1 MRRMSQAPPPR
12 SPDGQWWWDGQ
23 QWVPVQHQPPQPGPP
38 NGPVPPRRSAAPL
51 IIVVAVVAA
60 VVIIGLIAGGTL
72 WIRSLQA
79 TTETAAPSGTASA
92 DRPPPSPSPSPTGP
106 GPVRCQPR
114 TSEGCF
120 PKVSV
125 SKLVAALRAKGFQCE
140 KSGSYGTRCTKS
152 IASRDQHT
160 FALSHS
166 LRDADRLTSLMALG
180 SASAVGSNPPDRTGQ
195 ANRRTIEA
203 LQLGLDQVLPA
214 AASTRRKIADWARD
228 HQGSCA
234 DTLDVHQVIDG
245 YELRCSNPE
254 PIAVSGEQAVTTW
267 SGSVTIGAGRLR

>member
-12 SPDGQWWWDGQ
+12 SPDGQWWWDGR
-23 QWVPVQHQPPQPGPP
+23 QWVPVQQQPPHPGPP
-38 NGPVPPRRSAAPL
+38 TGPVRPRRSAAPL

-60 VVIIGLIAGGTL
+60 VVIIGLVAGGTL

-79 TTETAAPSGTASA
+79 TTETAGPSSTASA
-92 DRPPPSPSPSPTGP
+92 DRPSPSPTPSPTGP

-114 TSEGCF
+114 SSEGCF

-125 SKLVAALRAKGFQCE
+125 GTLVAALRAKGFRCE

-152 IASRDQHT
+152 ISSRDQHT
-160 FALSHS
+160 FALNHS

-180 SASAVGSNPPDRTGQ
+180 SASAAGSSPPDRTDQ
-195 ANRRTIEA
+195 ANRRTVEA

-214 AASTRRKIADWARD
+214 ADSTRRKIADWARR
-228 HQGSCA
+228 HQGRCS
-234 DTLDVHQVIDG
+234 DTLDVHEVIDG

-254 PIAVSGEQAVTTW
+254 AIAVGGNQVVTTW
-267 SGSVTIGAGRLR
+267 SGSVTVGAGRLR